1 MNDAQFG
8 RQVASLLD
16 EGLARVDEDVVTR
29 LQVARKSALGVASAP
44 RHARAL
50 ALALAGS
57 GSAGGNG
64 GLREWF
70 AGPRLWLALGMLAL
84 AISGVTLTEFG
95 ADADSNATADLD
107 LAILAD
113 DLPVTAY
120 IDNGFDTWLKRPV
133 EPQQ

>member
-8 RQVASLLD
+8 SQVASLLD
-16 EGLARVDEDVVTR
+16 EGLARVDEDVLTR
-29 LQVARKSALGVASAP
+29 LQVARKAALSVAVAP

-50 ALALAGS
+50 AVAGATSAGS
-57 GSAGGNG
+57 GG
-64 GLREWF
+64 GLRDWF

-84 AISGVTLTEFG
+84 AISGVTLTESG
-95 ADADSNATADLD
+95 GDAAADAAADLD

>member
-16 EGLARVDEDVVTR
+16 EGLARVDEDVLTR
-29 LQVARKSALGVASAP
+29 LQVARKSALSVASAP

-50 ALALAGS
+50 ALAGS
-57 GSAGGNG
+57 GSSGGNG
-64 GLREWF
+64 GLRDWF
-70 AGPRLWLALGMLAL
+70 AGPRLWLAVGMLAL
-84 AISGVTLTEFG
+84 AASGVTLTEFG
-95 ADADSNATADLD
+95 ADADADATADLD

>member
-16 EGLARVDEDVVTR
+16 EGLTRVDEDVLTR
-29 LQVARKSALGVASAP
+29 LQVARKAALGVAAVP

-50 ALALAGS
+50 AVAGVGRS
-57 GSAGGNG
+57 TGGG
-64 GLREWF
+64 EGLREWF
-70 AGPRLWLALGMLAL
+70 SGPRVWLAVGLLVLAV
-84 AISGVTLTEFG
+84 SGVTLNEFG
-95 ADADSNATADLD
+95 SGTEADAAADLD

-120 IDNGFDTWLKRPV
+120 IDNGFDTWLKRPA

>member
-1 MNDAQFG
+1 
-8 RQVASLLD
+8 
-16 EGLARVDEDVVTR
+16 
-29 LQVARKSALGVASAP
+29 
-44 RHARAL
+44 
-50 ALALAGS
+50 
-57 GSAGGNG
+57 
-64 GLREWF
+64 
-70 AGPRLWLALGMLAL
+70 MLAL

-95 ADADSNATADLD
+95 GDAAADAAADLD

>member
-8 RQVASLLD
+8 SQVASLLD
-16 EGLARVDEDVVTR
+16 EGLARVDEDVLTR
-29 LQVARKSALGVASAP
+29 LQVARKAALSLAVAP

-50 ALALAGS
+50 AVAGTASAGS
-57 GSAGGNG
+57 SG
-64 GLREWF
+64 GLRDWF

-84 AISGVTLTEFG
+84 AISGVTLTESG
-95 ADADSNATADLD
+95 GDAAADAAADLD

>member
-1 MNDAQFG
+1 VNDAQFG
-8 RQVASLLD
+8 RQVAALLD
-16 EGLARVDEDVVTR
+16 EGLERVDDDVLIR
-29 LQVARKSALGVASAP
+29 LQVARKSALGIAAAP
-44 RHARAL
+44 RHVRAL
-50 ALALAGS
+50 ALAGT
-57 GSAGGNG
+57 GGASSG
-64 GLREWF
+64 GLRDWF

-95 ADADSNATADLD
+95 ADPAADAAADLD